1 MKKPV
6 GMSREVFALL
16 NQDVKEGNAPLTLAP
31 SAGQPDAL
39 LKEKRTRMVGWEF
52 KEFHN
57 GGRTDG
63 LRLRHWGKNND
74 KSTEYTFA
82 RFNKSVK
89 VLSYT
94 DEEYSKHLTR
104 PGWEKPETDELFD
117 LCRRFD
123 LRWPV
128 IYDRFVGAKP
138 NEARPVEQLK
148 ERYYEVCKLL
158 LLARAE
164 EGEAEAAGHP
174 LVKFKFDPRSE
185 RERKAEF
192 ERLYHRS
199 DQEVREEVHRLEQA
213 KALEAKLKM
222 EKKMVKPGG
231 RASGLAALRASLSAH
246 GFGGG
251 EDLALNGLPSL
262 AGLLDEPKRKGSHK
276 LWLRSKDFSAKR
288 PASEKLYAAFENR
301 MTASRR
307 MPNKRPPPR
316 LASQRRTPHAPR
328 PATRVPRPH
337 PPLPGPPRLAT
348 PSSSPN
354 HGPQPRAAP
363 PARRAVYARAAYTPR
378 PAIVAPKD
386 ATRGLQSS
394 RPRARAAAYDALHKP
409 APRPS
414 HLAPPPH
421 LASPLSSTRMRG
433 ALCTPSHTTHPRT

>member
-1 MKKPV
+1 MSDIKDILGISRDASAAPRPRPSKQIMKKPV

-31 SAGQPDAL
+31 SAGQADAL
-39 LKEKRTRMVGWEF
+39 LKEKRTRMVGWEW

-57 GGRTDG
+57 SGRTDR

-74 KSTEYTFA
+74 KSTDYTFA

-89 VLSYT
+89 VLNYT
-94 DEEYSKHLTR
+94 DDEYSKHLTR

-123 LRWPV
+123 LRWQV
-128 IYDRFVGAKP
+128 IFDRFVGAKA
-138 NEARPVEQLK
+138 NEGRSMEQLK
-148 ERYYEVCKLL
+148 ERYYEVCKQL

-174 LVKFKFDPRSE
+174 LVKFKFDLRSE
-185 RERKAEF
+185 KERKAEF
-192 ERLYHRS
+192 ERLYHRT
-199 DQEVREEVHRLEQA
+199 DQEVREEVQRLEQA

-222 EKKMVKPGG
+222 QKKMVKPGG

-262 AGLLDEPKRKGSHK
+262 AGLLDEPKRQKNQK

-301 MTASRR
+301 MTAAAACPKSGHRAKVSSRR
-307 MPNKRPPPR
+307 V
-316 LASQRRTPHAPR
+316 AA
-328 PATRVPRPH
+328 RVPRAERH
-337 PPLPGPPRLAT
+337 PRPSAISPRPRPQT
-348 PSSSPN
+348 PSIDPN

-363 PARRAVYARAAYTPR
+363 PARRAVCNARAAYTPR

-394 RPRARAAAYDALHKP
+394 RA
-409 APRPS
+409 
-414 HLAPPPH
+414 
-421 LASPLSSTRMRG
+421 
-433 ALCTPSHTTHPRT
+433 